1 MSVKKHW
8 KNIDI
13 PRTGNLPNNPHV
25 KFHTIYITDQT
36 VKSNLRCIEVL
47 FDSVEQEYLF
57 YYSNLVVNGCFLI
70 AKPHKYHILPKR
82 NRAVYVPEL
91 INIFITLQKLVSLLY
106 KTLIFLPY
114 MKLYSKTS

>member
-1 MSVKKHW
+1 MFGIIAT
-8 KNIDI
+8 NIWPNFLLI
-13 PRTGNLPNNPHV
+13 LPKIKSMNLN
-25 KFHTIYITDQT
+25 KD
-36 VKSNLRCIEVL
+36 VL

-106 KTLIFLPY
+106 KTLIF
-114 MKLYSKTS
+114 